1 MNIKQKLIRWI
12 FPYKAW
18 LDLREESKDDLN
30 RKLCYC
36 GHTDR
41 CSCADPDCA
50 AFRDA
55 VANGN
60 IMLWDKD
67 NGWRS
72 HTTERLNIILN
83 QVAEMKM
90 DVEVAEREISKY
102 IDEVRK
108 TKK

>member
-1 MNIKQKLIRWI
+1 
-12 FPYKAW
+12 
-18 LDLREESKDDLN
+18 
-30 RKLCYC
+30 
-36 GHTDR
+36 
-41 CSCADPDCA
+41 
-50 AFRDA
+50 
-55 VANGN
+55 
-60 IMLWDKD
+60 MLWDKD